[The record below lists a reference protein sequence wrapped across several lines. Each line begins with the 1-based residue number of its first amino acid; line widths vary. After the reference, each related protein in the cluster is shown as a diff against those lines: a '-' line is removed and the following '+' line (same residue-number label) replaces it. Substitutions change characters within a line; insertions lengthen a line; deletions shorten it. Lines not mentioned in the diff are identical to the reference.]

1 MQTTSKI
8 FQDLISLL
16 KKNNITY
23 QLYEHLPVYT
33 SQEAAKIRQTSQTQ
47 GAKALVFL
55 ADKKPIL
62 LVLPGNKKVDT
73 RTFKKTFGVND
84 LSFAKAEQVLELTG
98 LEIGAIPPF
107 GNVMNL
113 TTYVD
118 KTLLNEE
125 EIAFNAGAHTK
136 SIKMKTKDY
145 LNLCQSKISSFSLSS
160 I

>member
-8 FQDLISLL
+8 YESIISFL
-16 KKNNITY
+16 KKNNIIY
-23 QLYEHLPVYT
+23 QLFEHEPVYT
-33 SQEAAKIRQTSQTQ
+33 SAEAARIRQTKETQ

-73 RTFKKTFGVND
+73 KIFKKIFGIKD
-84 LSFAKAEQVLELTG
+84 LSFAKPEQVLELTG
-98 LEIGAIPPF
+98 LEIGAVPPF

-113 TTYVD
+113 PTYVD
-118 KTLLNEE
+118 KTLLNED

-136 SIKMKTKDY
+136 SIKMKTEDFIK
-145 LNLCQSKISSFSLSS
+145 LCQPTVDLFSKD
-160 I
+160 